1 MGKNTKKSAY
11 AKAGVD
17 IDQAEKA
24 VDLMKKH
31 VRSTYN
37 QYVLSKIGAFG
48 GLLDASMIKHL
59 NNPVLVQSIDGVGTK
74 MMVAEMM
81 NKYTIGQDI
90 VNHCI
95 NDILVLGAQPITFLN
110 YVGAARLKPKTM
122 EEIVKNMAIACE
134 EVGIPIISG
143 ETAEMPGVYCEGRHD
158 VVGCITG
165 IVGRCKI
172 IDGSKIADGDILIG
186 LPSNGLHTNGYSLA
200 RKAFFKTGGFK
211 VNTTVSQLGYITA
224 GAELLKVHKCY
235 FEEVFPLLGIST
247 IEIHG
252 IAHITGGGLIDNIA
266 RLLPKGLCAKI
277 NINWEIPPVFKL
289 IQKIE
294 KVSDIEMCRVFNL
307 GIGMVLIAPA
317 QYVSRIKGILSEKNM
332 PGITIGKIKKTRSKK
347 EKRVFFSH

>member
-1 MGKNTKKSAY
+1 
-11 AKAGVD
+11 
-17 IDQAEKA
+17 
-24 VDLMKKH
+24 L
-31 VRSTYN
+31 
-37 QYVLSKIGAFG
+37 F
-48 GLLDASMIKHL
+48 DASVIKDL
-59 NNPVLVQSIDGVGTK
+59 KNPVLVQSIDGVGTK

-81 NKYTIGQDI
+81 NEYTIGQDV

-110 YVGAARLKPKTM
+110 YVGAAKLKPKTT
-122 EEIVKNMAIACE
+122 EEIVKNMAIACKK
-134 EVGIPIISG
+134 VRIPIISG
-143 ETAEMPGVYCEGRHD
+143 ETAEMPGVYCEEGHD

-165 IVGRCKI
+165 VVERCKI

-200 RKAFFKTGGFK
+200 RKAFFETGGFK
-211 VNTTVSQLGYITA
+211 VNTMVDQLGYISI
-224 GAELLKVHKCY
+224 GKELLKTHKCY

-266 RLLPKGLCAKI
+266 RLLPKRLCAEI

-294 KVSDIEMCRVFNL
+294 KVSDKEMLRVFNL

-317 QYVSRIKGILSEKNM
+317 KYSSRIKGVLSEKYM
-332 PGITIGKIKKTRSKK
+332 PGLIIGKIRKTRSNKK
-347 EKRVFFSH
+347 KRVFFKY

>member
-252 IAHITGGGLIDNIA
+252 IAHITGGGL
-266 RLLPKGLCAKI
+266 
-277 NINWEIPPVFKL
+277 PPVFKL